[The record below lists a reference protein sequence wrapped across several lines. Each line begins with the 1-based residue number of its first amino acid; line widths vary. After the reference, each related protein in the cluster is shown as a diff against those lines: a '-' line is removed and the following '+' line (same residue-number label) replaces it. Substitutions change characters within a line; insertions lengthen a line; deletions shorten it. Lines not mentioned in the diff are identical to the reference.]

1 MHLSLVI
8 LGTCTIGPLSCYCV
22 IYHLRYLV
30 ARLFTFL
37 LPPSDFCH
45 RDLTSTKGLS
55 FATEKKCV
63 PTSNDKK
70 RNRQQG
76 SGGSNQQLGIT

>member
-55 FATEKKCV
+55 FATEKNVC
-63 PTSNDKK
+63 
-70 RNRQQG
+70 RQAMIKNVIG
-76 SGGSNQQLGIT
+76 SRAVVVVTNNWG